1 MKTIQPELNK
11 IIALYER
18 LSRDDELNGDSNS
31 IVNQK
36 KMLEKYATEQG
47 FTNLRHYTD
56 DGWSGTNFDRPDW
69 KRMLAD
75 IEDGIVGCVIVKD
88 MSRIGRNYLEVGFY
102 TEVLFRKKNVRFIAI
117 SNNVD
122 SALNDSSNEFAPF
135 LNIMNEW
142 YVRDTSRKIKSVLH
156 NKGMEGKHLT
166 SNAIYGYKKDP
177 DDHDHWIIDEEA
189 AAVVRRI
196 YQLIIQGY
204 GPSQVAR
211 ILTDEKIERPSYY
224 LTKQGLGTCQGSCD
238 MSRPYTWTASTITD
252 MVKKPEYM
260 GHTVNF
266 RTHKDSYK
274 DTHSRKLDS
283 DDWIIFENTQEAI
296 VDEET
301 WNMVQKIRKTK
312 RRPNKKGEPNPLTGL
327 MFCADCGAKMF
338 NHRTGGYEKKDKDG
352 NPTGKYT
359 NAQDNYHC
367 STYSL
372 SRNKFENKCTQ
383 HHVRTDVVRDLL
395 LEVIKAT
402 STYVKEHEAKFVEK
416 VRNAT
421 ALQQESEAKAM
432 KKRLSREQK
441 RINELNTLIKKI
453 YEDNVNGK
461 LSDKR
466 FEMLLEDYEAEQREL
481 ELSADA
487 LEKAFNDYQENADN
501 VDKFI
506 ELVHKYT
513 DFTELTTPMIHEFV
527 DKIVVHEADKST
539 GDRIQQIDIY
549 LKYVGKLDVP
559 MPELTPEQ
567 IKEEERK
574 RRKRAQNRT
583 YARRKYEREKA
594 EREAKESAL
603 SEAVS

>member
-1 MKTIQPELNK
+1 MKTKQPELNK
-11 IIALYER
+11 ITALYER
-18 LSRDDELNGDSNS
+18 LSHDDEQSGDSNS

-36 KMLEKYATEQG
+36 KMLERFATEQG
-47 FTNLRHYTD
+47 FTNFRHYTE

-75 IEDGIVGCVIVKD
+75 IEDGTVGCVIVKD

-122 SALNDSSNEFAPF
+122 SALNDGSNEFAPF

-156 NKGMEGKHLT
+156 NKGMDGKHLT

-177 DDHDHWIIDEEA
+177 DDPDLWIIDEEA

-196 YQLIIQGY
+196 YQLIIEGN
-204 GPSQVAR
+204 GPMQVAR
-211 ILTDEKIERPSYY
+211 ILKDEKVERPSYY
-224 LTKQGLGTCQGSCD
+224 LAKQGLGTCRGSCD
-238 MSRPYTWTASTITD
+238 MSRPYTWTATTVSDI
-252 MVKKPEYM
+252 VKKPEYM

-266 RTHKDSYK
+266 RTKKLSYK
-274 DTHSRKLDS
+274 DKNSVHNSPE
-283 DDWIIFENTQEAI
+283 DWIIFENTQEAI

-301 WNMVQKIRKTK
+301 WLTVQKIRETK
-312 RRPNKKGEPNPLTGL
+312 HRPNKKGDINPLTGL
-327 MFCADCGAKMF
+327 MYCADCGAKMF

-359 NAQDNYHC
+359 NAQDNYTC
-367 STYSL
+367 STYSKAK
-372 SRNKFENKCTQ
+372 SKFENKCTQ

-395 LEVIKAT
+395 LETIKAT
-402 STYVKEHEAKFVEK
+402 SSYVKEHEAEFIEK
-416 VRNAT
+416 VRGAT
-421 ALQQESEAKAM
+421 ELQQESEAKAL

-441 RINELNTLIKKI
+441 RINELNILIKKI

-466 FEMLLEDYEAEQREL
+466 FEMLLADYEAEQSEL
-481 ELSADA
+481 ELSVEAMERS
-487 LEKAFNDYQENADN
+487 LNEYQENTDN
-501 VDKFI
+501 VDKFV
-506 ELVHKYT
+506 ELVRKFT

-559 MPELTPEQ
+559 MPVLTPEQ
-567 IKEEERK
+567 IKEEDRK
-574 RRKRAQNRT
+574 RRKRAWNRT
-583 YARRKYEREKA
+583 YMRRKYEREKA
-594 EREAKESAL
+594 ERGTKEKGL
-603 SEAVS
+603 SEAVG